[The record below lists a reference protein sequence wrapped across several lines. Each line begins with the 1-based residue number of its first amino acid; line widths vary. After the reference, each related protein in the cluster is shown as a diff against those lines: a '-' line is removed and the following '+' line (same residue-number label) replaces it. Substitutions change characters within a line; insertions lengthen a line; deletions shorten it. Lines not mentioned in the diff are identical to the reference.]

1 MTTNLSSMSTGAG
14 LPSPATL
21 PAEQLQAL
29 YDIAQVLNT
38 ISDIDSLLERI
49 MDIAIQTVNAER
61 GFLVLTDEANEHE
74 LSVRTARNISPESA
88 LSTDDISHSIVLGAI
103 ESQQGVLTIDAQ
115 TDPRFA
121 GAGSVIFNQI
131 HAVMSVPFM
140 LRGRNVGAIYL
151 DSKKHREGFTNESLT
166 FLKAF
171 SNLCAIAIEN
181 ARLMGSLRD
190 ENYQLRTEVQRTYQF
205 KEIIGNS
212 QKMQDIFNLLNKI
225 INSDISVLLE
235 GESGTGKELVARALH
250 YNGARRDKPF
260 IAQFCGNLS
269 ETLLESELFGHK
281 RGAFTGAV
289 SDKKGLIEIADGG
302 SFFLD
307 EVSDIPPS
315 IQAKLLRVLQDGEF
329 RRVGDT
335 DVRKVDVRIISAT
348 NKSLSKEVEN
358 GNFREDL
365 YYRIN
370 VITVRMPALRE
381 RDGDLPLLVRHFLAK
396 HSKDADGNAKR
407 ILPEAM
413 RIIERYH
420 WPGNVR
426 ELENAIERAIVLAGE
441 RDITPDELIIPRVSK
456 MMTGAKSLKDH
467 EREFVLKTLE
477 DFSGNKTKTAT
488 ALGVSLRWLHYKLAE
503 WKGPDA

>member
-1 MTTNLSSMSTGAG
+1 M
-14 LPSPATL
+14 
-21 PAEQLQAL
+21 
-29 YDIAQVLNT
+29 
-38 ISDIDSLLERI
+38 
-49 MDIAIQTVNAER
+49 
-61 GFLVLTDEANEHE
+61 
-74 LSVRTARNISPESA
+74 
-88 LSTDDISHSIVLGAI
+88 
-103 ESQQGVLTIDAQ
+103 
-115 TDPRFA
+115 
-121 GAGSVIFNQI
+121 
-131 HAVMSVPFM
+131 
-140 LRGRNVGAIYL
+140 
-151 DSKKHREGFTNESLT
+151 
-166 FLKAF
+166 
-171 SNLCAIAIEN
+171 
-181 ARLMGSLRD
+181 
-190 ENYQLRTEVQRTYQF
+190 
-205 KEIIGNS
+205 
-212 QKMQDIFNLLNKI
+212 
-225 INSDISVLLE
+225 LE

-307 EVSDIPPS
+307 EVADIPAS

-348 NKSLSKEVEN
+348 NKSLAKEVES

-365 YYRIN
+365 YYRLN
-370 VITVRMPALRE
+370 VISMRMPALRE

-396 HSKDADGNAKR
+396 HSKDAEGKQKR

-413 RIIERYH
+413 KIIERYH

-426 ELENAIERAIVLAGE
+426 ELENAIERAIVLAGDRE
-441 RDITPDELIIPRVSK
+441 ITPDELIIPRVSK
-456 MMTGAKSLKDH
+456 PMTGAKSLKDH

-477 DFSGNKTKTAT
+477 DYSGNKTKTAS

-503 WKGPDA
+503 WKSPDA